1 MIQAIIID
9 DEKKCIALLQQLLQ
23 ESFPEVQVVAT
34 STKPEEGIK
43 LIRQHEPALLFT
55 DIEMPNRNGF
65 QVVEATQDVGY
76 DVIFTTAYQQY
87 AINAIRFAALDY
99 LLKPVDADELA
110 AAIGRYKSRHKHD
123 QQQQQ
128 FELLFSNLKN
138 IAQPFQKISIPT
150 TEGIIFLATTDII
163 CIEASG
169 SYTRLFLKSGEAIV
183 TSKNLKEF
191 EEMLPQQSFFRIHH
205 SYIINTN
212 EIKRYIKGD
221 GGAVIMTTSAE
232 LPVSKRRKEEFISRL
247 KL

>member
-23 ESFPEVQVVAT
+23 KHFPEVQVVAT
-34 STKPEEGIK
+34 ATKSEEGIK
-43 LIRQHEPALLFT
+43 LIRQHEPSLLFT
-55 DIEMPNRNGF
+55 DIEMPNKNGF

-99 LLKPVDADELA
+99 LLKPIEAEELA
-110 AAIGRYKSRHKHD
+110 GAIGRYKSRHKHD

-150 TEGIIFLATTDII
+150 TEGIIFLNTSDII
-163 CIEASG
+163 CVEASG
-169 SYTRLFLKSGEAIV
+169 SYTKLSLKSGDGIV

-221 GGAVIMTTSAE
+221 GGTVIMSTAAE
-232 LPVSKRRKEEFISRL
+232 LPVSKRRKEEFILRL

>member
-9 DEKKCIALLQQLLQ
+9 DEKKCISLLQQLLQ
-23 ESFPEVQVVAT
+23 KSFPEVQVVAT
-34 STKPEEGIK
+34 ATNPEEGIR
-43 LIRQHEPALLFT
+43 LIRQHEPSLLFT
-55 DIEMPNRNGF
+55 DIEMPNKNGF
-65 QVVEATQDVGY
+65 QVVEATRDVPY

-99 LLKPVDADELA
+99 LLKPIETDELA
-110 AAIGRYKSRHKHD
+110 GAIGRYKTRHKNDH
-123 QQQQQ
+123 QQQQ
-128 FELLFSNLKN
+128 FDLLFTNLKN
-138 IAQPFQKISIPT
+138 ITQPFNKLSIAT
-150 TEGIIFLATTDII
+150 TEGIIFINTSDIVY
-163 CIEASG
+163 IEAAG
-169 SYTRLFLKSGEAIV
+169 SYTKLFLKNADVLV

-191 EEMLPQQSFFRIHH
+191 EEMLLHQTFFRIHH

-221 GGAVIMTTSAE
+221 GGTVIMTTSAE